1 MNVIMFKLQPNII
14 RETDDFIAINKPS
27 GLLSIPDRTQS
38 APSLKDF
45 LIQEYGSIFTVHR
58 LDKETSGI
66 IVFAKN
72 EAAHKQLSQL
82 FEGRDIEKYYYG
94 LVNGTPIPPQGSIDS
109 PIMEHFAKNGKMI
122 AHAKGKPSLTDYEVE
137 ENFQIYSWVKF
148 RIHTGRTHQ
157 IRVHMQSIGH
167 PIVCDE
173 LYGNPEPV
181 YISKLKRKYNLSKNE
196 LEEQPI
202 LKRLALHSALL
213 TFKFNDVAYSLE
225 APLPKDLHALLQ
237 QLRKL
242 KGVQ

>member
-1 MNVIMFKLQPNII
+1 MFKLQQHIVLEN
-14 RETDDFIAINKPS
+14 EDFIAINKPA

-38 APSLKDF
+38 EPSLKD
-45 LIQEYGSIFTVHR
+45 LLKKEYGDIFTVHR
-58 LDKETSGI
+58 LDRETSGI
-66 IVFAKN
+66 IVFAKH
-72 EAAHKQLSQL
+72 EGAHKQLSQL
-82 FEGRDIEKYYYG
+82 FEGRDVAKYYYG
-94 LVNGTPIPPQGSIDS
+94 LVNGMPVPPEDSIDA

-122 AHAKGKPSLTDYEVE
+122 THANGKPSLTDYEVQE
-137 ENFQIYSWVKF
+137 SFQLYSWVKF

-181 YISKLKRKYNLSKNE
+181 YISKLKRNYNLSKNE

-213 TFKFNDVAYSLE
+213 EFTFNEHSYSLE
-225 APLPKDLHALLQ
+225 APLPKDLRAVLQ

-242 KGVQ
+242 KG

>member
-1 MNVIMFKLQPNII
+1 MFKLQEHII
-14 RETDDFIAINKPS
+14 LETEDLVAINKPA

-38 APSLKDF
+38 EPSLKDF
-45 LIQEYGSIFTVHR
+45 LIQEYGNILTIHR
-58 LDKETSGI
+58 LDRETSGI

-72 EAAHKQLSQL
+72 EKAHKQVSQL
-82 FEGRDIEKYYYG
+82 FEGRDVAKYYYG
-94 LVNGTPIPPQGSIDS
+94 LVNGVPAPSEGSIDT
-109 PIMEHFAKNGKMI
+109 PVMEHFAKNGKMI
-122 AHAKGKPSLTDYEVE
+122 AHAKGKHSLTDYEVV
-137 ENFQIYSWVKF
+137 ENFQIFSWVKF
-148 RIHTGRTHQ
+148 RIYTGRTHQ

-181 YISKLKRKYNLSKNE
+181 YISRLKRNYNLSKKE

-213 TFKFNDVAYSLE
+213 EFTFNDKAYSLE
-225 APLPKDLHALLQ
+225 APLPKDLRALLQ

-242 KGVQ
+242 KR

>member
-1 MNVIMFKLQPNII
+1 MFKLQSNII
-14 RETDDFIAINKPS
+14 TETEDFVAINKPA
-27 GLLSIPDRTQS
+27 GMLSIPDRTQS
-38 APSLKDF
+38 EPSLKDF
-45 LIQEYGSIFTVHR
+45 LIQQYGNIYTVHR
-58 LDKETSGI
+58 LDKETSGV

-72 EAAHKQLSQL
+72 ETAHKQLSQL
-82 FEGRDIEKYYYG
+82 FQGREVAKYYYG
-94 LVNGTPIPPQGSIDS
+94 LVNGVPIPPEGSIDA
-109 PIMEHFAKNGKMI
+109 PVMEHFAKNGKMI
-122 AHAKGKPSLTDYEVE
+122 THAKGKPSLTDYEVL
-137 ENFQIYSWVKF
+137 ENFQIYSWIKF

-181 YISKLKRKYNLSKNE
+181 YISKLKRNYNLSKNV

-213 TFKFNDVAYSLE
+213 QFMFNNNTYSLE
-225 APLPKDLHALLQ
+225 APLPKDLRALLQ

-242 KGVQ
+242 KG

>member
-1 MNVIMFKLQPNII
+1 MFKLQQHII
-14 RETDDFIAINKPS
+14 LENEDIIAINKPA

-38 APSLKDF
+38 EPSLKD
-45 LIQEYGSIFTVHR
+45 LLRQQYGSIFTVHR
-58 LDKETSGI
+58 LDRETSGV

-72 EAAHKQLSQL
+72 ETAHKQLSQL
-82 FEGRDIEKYYYG
+82 FEGRDVAKYYNG
-94 LVNGTPIPPQGSIDS
+94 LVNGVPIPPQGSIDT
-109 PIMEHFAKNGKMI
+109 PVMEHFAKNGKMI
-122 AHAKGKPSLTDYEVE
+122 AHAKGKPSLTDYEVL

-167 PIVCDE
+167 PVVCDE
-173 LYGNPEPV
+173 LYGNPEAV
-181 YISKLKRKYNLSKNE
+181 YISKLKRNYNLSKNE

-213 TFKFNDVAYSLE
+213 QFTFNNNDYSLE
-225 APLPKDLHALLQ
+225 APLPKDLRALLQ

-242 KGVQ
+242 KAS

>member
-1 MNVIMFKLQPNII
+1 MFKLQQNII
-14 RETDDFIAINKPS
+14 TENDDFVAINKPA

-38 APSLKDF
+38 APSLKDL
-45 LIQEYGSIFTVHR
+45 LIQHYGNIFTVHR
-58 LDKETSGI
+58 LDRETSGV

-72 EAAHKQLSQL
+72 ESAHKQLSQL
-82 FEGRDIEKYYYG
+82 FQGRDVAKYYYG
-94 LVNGTPIPPQGSIDS
+94 LVNGVPIPPEGNIDV

-122 AHAKGKPSLTDYEVE
+122 THAKGKPSLTDYEVL

-148 RIHTGRTHQ
+148 RIYTGRTHQ
-157 IRVHMQSIGH
+157 IRVHMQSIGN

-181 YISKLKRKYNLSKNE
+181 YISKLKRNYNLSKNE

-213 TFKFNDVAYSLE
+213 QFSFNETAYSLE
-225 APLPKDLHALLQ
+225 APLPKDLRALLQ

-242 KGVQ
+242 KG

>member
-1 MNVIMFKLQPNII
+1 MFKLHSHII
-14 RETDDFIAINKPS
+14 LENVDFVAINKPA
-27 GLLSIPDRTQS
+27 GMLSIPDRKQS
-38 APSLKDF
+38 EPSLKDF
-45 LIQEYGSIFTVHR
+45 LIQQYGNIFTVHR
-58 LDKETSGI
+58 LDRETSGV

-72 EAAHKQLSQL
+72 ETAHKQLSQL
-82 FEGRDIEKYYYG
+82 FQGREVAKYYYG
-94 LVNGTPIPPQGSIDS
+94 LVNGVPIPPEGSIDT

-122 AHAKGKPSLTDYEVE
+122 THAKGKPSLTDYEVL
-137 ENFQIYSWVKF
+137 ENFQIYSWIKF

-213 TFKFNDVAYSLE
+213 QFTFDNQAYSLE
-225 APLPKDLHALLQ
+225 ALLPKDLRALLQ

-242 KGVQ
+242 KG